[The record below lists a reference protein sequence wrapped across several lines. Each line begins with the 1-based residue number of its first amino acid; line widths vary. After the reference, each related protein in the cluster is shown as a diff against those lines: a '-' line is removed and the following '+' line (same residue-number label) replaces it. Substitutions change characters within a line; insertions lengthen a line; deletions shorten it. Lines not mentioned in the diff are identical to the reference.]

1 MGNTCAWPVLRTTDL
16 AEALTLAEKLL
27 AIAFW
32 YRPEAC
38 FLDAQARDDDVLR
51 RLTGT
56 LPGTSV
62 RFCGEEGTALPANVS
77 LRVSDLA
84 QAGDALTAWAGI
96 TRCYVLWHDLKWPAI
111 PELGLDEEYKYA
123 ELQIAS
129 NSHTIHCEEWAVEH
143 TVFVHARPGHDA
155 RAAWL
160 AAQVG
165 ARVVG
170 PAEDGW

>member
-1 MGNTCAWPVLRTTDL
+1 MGNTCAWPVLRTVDL

-27 AIAFW
+27 AVSFW
-32 YRPEAC
+32 YRPDGCYLSAW
-38 FLDAQARDDDVLR
+38 AHDDDVLR
-51 RLTGT
+51 RLTQAH
-56 LPGTSV
+56 PGASV
-62 RFCGEEGTALPANVS
+62 ELYGEGHTALPASVS
-77 LRVSDLA
+77 LGVSDLG
-84 QAGDALTAWAGI
+84 QTSDALRAWADI
-96 TRCYVLWHDLKWPAI
+96 TRCYVLWHDLKWPAV

-123 ELQIAS
+123 ELQVAC
-129 NSHTIHCEEWAVEH
+129 NSHTIYCDEWTAEH

-170 PAEDGW
+170 PPEEGW